1 MCTRSCK
8 QSCSIDFGTMNSA
21 DGTHQFTSPY
31 ARAIDVAGE
40 RKLSELFFDEA
51 RRHLDRE
58 EGKASV
64 PTVQALCVMF
74 LYCMGVGKDRLGQI
88 YRYACCEMYKRMRAG
103 TKFPKDIVSTA
114 TSSKHRQ
121 LFSRFSW
128 GVVHFETYVLPA
140 TISLL
145 NISSLTYCADT
156 FHLPIPSQRC
166 STYRRYHVS
175 LPMMYLHHPSS
186 IGPGRLALL
195 ESSRRNVKA
204 QSCLRRLQQ
213 HRLQAQALRKTYLP
227 G

>member
-1 MCTRSCK
+1 M
-8 QSCSIDFGTMNSA
+8 DSA

-103 TKFPKDIVSTA
+103 TKFPKDIASTA

-156 FHLPIPSQRC
+156 FHLPIPR
-166 STYRRYHVS
+166 RRYSTHPRYRVS
-175 LPMMYLHHPSS
+175 LPTMYTHHLSL
-186 IGPGRLALL
+186 IGPGRLALR

-204 QSCLRRLQQ
+204 QSSSRRSQQ
-213 HRLQAQALRKTYLP
+213 HRRQVQDPRKTYPP